1 MQKALIGK
9 RGYSVYKNDWKWA
22 CLFLAPL
29 VVGMV
34 LFLAVPLGFAF
45 YLSLHEYNLFTSRWV
60 GLANFARA
68 FGDTQFWS
76 SMANAVLYCFYVP
89 ITMLLALILANVFAT
104 DFWGGKVYKII
115 FFIPTIC
122 SAVAVTF
129 MWKWM
134 FNGEYGT
141 LNALR
146 GLVGLP
152 KINFLDA
159 DHAMWSILFMSV
171 WSGIGTSLLL
181 YTAAIKNVNTSVLEA
196 ARMDGAGP
204 VCIFV
209 RIIFPLITATTFYLF
224 VTGLI
229 GALQGFAVF
238 FAMTG
243 GVTPSSVLM
252 PVTIIYMYA
261 GHGWGINTYGYA
273 SALAILLG
281 IVLGVLT
288 AVNFMMSKRWVYY
301 E

>member
-1 MQKALIGK
+1 MQKNLVGK
-9 RGYSVYKNDWKWA
+9 ASYSVYKNDWKWG
-22 CLFLAPL
+22 CLFLSPL
-29 VVGMV
+29 VVGML

-60 GLANFARA
+60 GLANFTRA
-68 FGDTQFWS
+68 FGDTQFWA
-76 SMANAVLYCFYVP
+76 SMGNAVLYCLYVP
-89 ITMLLALILANVFAT
+89 ITMFLALILANVFSS
-104 DFWGGKVYKII
+104 DFRGCKVYKII

-122 SAVAVTF
+122 SAVAITF

-152 KINFLDA
+152 KVNFLDA

-171 WSGIGTSLLL
+171 WSGLGTSLLL

-196 ARMDGAGP
+196 AKIDGAGP
-204 VCIFV
+204 VRIFV
-209 RIIFPLITATTFYLF
+209 KITFPLITSTTFYLF
-224 VTGLI
+224 VTGII

-281 IVLGVLT
+281 IVLGLLT
-288 AVNFMMSKRWVYY
+288 AANFMISKRWVYY